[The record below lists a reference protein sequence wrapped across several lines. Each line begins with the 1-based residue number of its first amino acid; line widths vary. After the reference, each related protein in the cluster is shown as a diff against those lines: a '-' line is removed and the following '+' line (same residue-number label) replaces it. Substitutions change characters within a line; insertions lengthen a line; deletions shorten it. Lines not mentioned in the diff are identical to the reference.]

1 MARLMI
7 VPIRN
12 RGDSVLILS
21 HHGDTTITG
30 FIAQTTLSAFFRE
43 RPSMCECVSF
53 VERNLKP
60 IEAILSRKLEHD
72 SSSGC
77 APQCVEITNA
87 DLARSG
93 LSPPN

>member
-1 MARLMI
+1 
-7 VPIRN
+7 
-12 RGDSVLILS
+12 
-21 HHGDTTITG
+21 
-30 FIAQTTLSAFFRE
+30 
-43 RPSMCECVSF
+43 MCECVSF

-60 IEAILSRKLEHD
+60 IEAILSRKLEHE

-87 DLARSG
+87 DLACSG